1 MEYLEARMHG
11 HRSAYGT
18 TVVCS
23 VHYVEGKYALL
34 IGVGLHAPVGLD
46 RNSSLDAVA

>member
-1 MEYLEARMHG
+1 MEARMRG

>member
-1 MEYLEARMHG
+1 MEAMMCG

-18 TVVCS
+18 TVVCF

-34 IGVGLHAPVGLD
+34 IGVVLHAPVGLD
-46 RNSSLDAVA
+46 RNSSLDAVP